1 MISLTGG
8 SARPSASLRYPVALS
23 LGNRFVHLSSRYCGR
38 KAVVKGFTW
47 PIMMIG
53 MLVATDVPAGDMQRI
68 QGTWTLVSSESDGV
82 SQPPDAIKGG
92 KVLMIFEGDRL
103 IAKLEGRST
112 VLGTFAL
119 DPTKMPKAY
128 DRTYPDGSPRRGIYE
143 LEGETLK
150 ICIATVGKERP
161 TAFATKPG
169 DGVSLLVYK
178 RENP

>member
-8 SARPSASLRYPVALS
+8 SARPSASLRYPVVLS
-23 LGNRFVHLSSRYCGR
+23 LGGRFVHLSSRYCGR
-38 KAVVKGFTW
+38 KAVVKGFTG

-68 QGTWTLVSSESDGV
+68 QGTWALVSSESDGV
-82 SQPPDAIKGG
+82 SRPPDSIKGG
-92 KVLMIFEGDRL
+92 KVLMIFEGDQL

-169 DGVSLLVYK
+169 DGVSLLVYQK
-178 RENP
+178 